1 MEVAF
6 FSPAFWIFAEKYSSS
21 ETNLHFTQKVPNFL
35 TLYFDYLLQYGL
47 ESGCS
52 LDLLLEELKM
62 VKTLALRW
70 NEVFPRALV

>member
-6 FSPAFWIFAEKYSSS
+6 FSPAFWIFAEKYSFP
-21 ETNLHFTQKVPNFL
+21 ETNMYVSQKVPNFL

-47 ESGCS
+47 ESGYS

-70 NEVFPRALV
+70 NEVFPKTLV